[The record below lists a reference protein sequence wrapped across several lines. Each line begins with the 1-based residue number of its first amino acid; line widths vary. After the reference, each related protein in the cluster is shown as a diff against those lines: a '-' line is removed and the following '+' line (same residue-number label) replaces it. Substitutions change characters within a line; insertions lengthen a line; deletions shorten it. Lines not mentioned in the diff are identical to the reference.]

1 MTEGGIGQ
9 QSGTIKC
16 RDNGGGAEISGD
28 GTIDD
33 GKSANGIRGR
43 RDCGQDTERP
53 EGTFLEA
60 QEEHVIWEIEPGY
73 TSIKLQLRRQ
83 RSREIRARPPQP
95 HRTFSRDENYYA
107 GHSSI
112 DLACYNF
119 A

>member
-1 MTEGGIGQ
+1 MGM
-9 QSGTIKC
+9 
-16 RDNGGGAEISGD
+16 
-28 GTIDD
+28 D
-33 GKSANGIRGR
+33 GKSANGTRGH

-60 QEEHVIWEIEPGY
+60 PEEHVVWEIEPGY

-95 HRTFSRDENYYA
+95 HRTFSRDGNYYA

-119 A
+119 D